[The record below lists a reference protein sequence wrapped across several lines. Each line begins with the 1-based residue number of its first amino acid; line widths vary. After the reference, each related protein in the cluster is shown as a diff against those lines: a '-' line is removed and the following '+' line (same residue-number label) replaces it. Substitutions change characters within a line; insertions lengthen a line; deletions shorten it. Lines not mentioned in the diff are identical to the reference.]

1 MNIEN
6 KICLHLLLS
15 NFFLKLPIFPSAYF
29 HMLIGRQM
37 QELYSKIIA
46 CFEV

>member
-6 KICLHLLLS
+6 KICLPS
-15 NFFLKLPIFPSAYF
+15 ITTQFFSKLPIFTSAYF

-46 CFEV
+46 EV